1 MSKINLLPS
10 ATLAAAGT
18 YTSDVVSGQAN
29 VAYLLVEAIFVRA
42 GGGTSCKVYIQTSL
56 DNGVTWIDIMCFAF
70 TTTTI
75 TKISKVL
82 AVTALTANTT
92 PTDLSLTDNTIL
104 DGVIGDQ
111 IRAKYVVVGT
121 YTGASSLAI
130 WGQGK

>member
-1 MSKINLLPS
+1 MSRINLLPT
-10 ATLAAAGT
+10 ATLDAAGT
-18 YTSDVVSGQAN
+18 YTSDVISGLAN
-29 VAYLLVEAIFVRA
+29 VAYLLIEAIFVRA
-42 GGGTSCKVYIQTSL
+42 AGGTSCKVYIQTSL

-82 AVTALTANTT
+82 AVTSLTANTT
-92 PTDLSLTDNTIL
+92 PTDLTLTDNTIL

-121 YTGASSLAI
+121 YTGESSLAI
-130 WGQGK
+130 WVAGK